1 MNAAWVEAKIASR
14 RDWADGLMTIA
25 LDQAIEPFE
34 PGQWVNLALSISG
47 EMVRRAYSIASAPGV
62 PPEFYLSLVPS
73 GALSPKLFE
82 LQPGDRIDV
91 EKKAYGFFT
100 LKWVPP
106 AKELWMVA
114 TGTGLCPFLSIL
126 RSPEVWERHEKL
138 VVVHGVREWAHLA
151 YRDELAEM
159 SRAHDGRLTWVPV
172 VSREPDR
179 ALVVHGRITT
189 AVENGEL
196 ERTAGIPFS
205 EERTHLMLCGNP
217 AMIEEVSQ
225 LLLARGLRRH
235 RPRNPGHFTA
245 ERYW

>member
-1 MNAAWVEAKIASR
+1 
-14 RDWADGLMTIA
+14 MTIT

-34 PGQWVNLALSISG
+34 PGQWVNLALEVSG

-73 GALSPKLFE
+73 GALSPKLFD
-82 LQPGDRIDV
+82 LKAGDRIDV
-91 EKKAYGFFT
+91 ENKAYGFFT

-106 AKELWMVA
+106 AEELWMVA

-126 RSPEVWERHEKL
+126 RSPEVWARYDKL
-138 VVVHGVREWAHLA
+138 VIVHGVREWSHLA

-159 SRAHDGRLTWVPV
+159 SRAHGNKLTWLPV
-172 VSREPDR
+172 LSREPER
-179 ALVVHGRITT
+179 AGVVHGRITT
-189 AVENGEL
+189 ALESGEL
-196 ERTAGIPFS
+196 ERAVGLSLS

-217 AMIEEVSQ
+217 AMIDEVGK

-235 RPRNPGHFTA
+235 RPRTPGHFTA